1 MTVRIIYINKDNG
14 NHYNPHEAIVYL
26 GWMNESTGQKGK
38 SSRLEMV
45 KFIQDGNI
53 AYVMD
58 GYGNKA
64 YLYVRTS
71 VLGNKYVQT
80 YADGKPTDN
89 LLELPEC
96 R

>member
-1 MTVRIIYINKDNG
+1 MTVRIICINKDNG
-14 NHYNPHEAIVYL
+14 NHHNPHEAIAYL
-26 GWMNESTGQKGK
+26 GWMNESTGQRGK

-45 KFIQDGNI
+45 KFILSGNT
-53 AYVMD
+53 AYVTD
-58 GYGNKA
+58 RYGNKA

-80 YADGKPTDN
+80 YADGTPTDN